1 MIGGI
6 LMAEEVDVFKRLN
19 KIDVSKKTKQKQ
31 NLTYLP
37 WASAWA
43 EVKKIYPDASFRV
56 IPQIMDEHGNTRPWH
71 SDGVSGWV
79 SVGVTIQGTE
89 ITEDL
94 AIMDFKNKAIPAEN
108 ITSVDAN
115 KAVKRCLVK
124 ALALHGLGTYIYEGE
139 DLPEETTKLM
149 EIKEKIKVL
158 IEKKKKQSADFV
170 VDIGKLCR
178 EAVKEYNPDIPDE
191 LNSGD
196 WREIEDAE
204 ILNKL
209 RQRIMAIRK

>member
-1 MIGGI
+1 
-6 LMAEEVDVFKRLN
+6 MAEEVDVFKRLN

-71 SDGVSGWV
+71 SDGISGWV

-149 EIKEKIKVL
+149 EIKEKIKIL
-158 IEKKKKQSADFV
+158 IDKKKKQSADFV

-178 EAVKEYNPDIPDE
+178 EAVKEYNPDISDE

-204 ILNKL
+204 FLDKL

>member
-71 SDGVSGWV
+71 SDGISGWV
-79 SVGVTIQGTE
+79 SVGVTIQGIE

-149 EIKEKIKVL
+149 EIKGKIKVL

-178 EAVKEYNPDIPDE
+178 EAVKEYNPDISDE

>member
-1 MIGGI
+1 LIGGI

-56 IPQIMDEHGNTRPWH
+56 IPQIIDEHGNTRPWH
-71 SDGVSGWV
+71 SDGVLGWV
-79 SVGVTIQGTE
+79 SVGVTVQGIE

-158 IEKKKKQSADFV
+158 IEKKKKQSADVV

-178 EAVKEYNPDIPDE
+178 EAVKEYNPDISDE

-196 WREIEDAE
+196 WRENEDTE
-204 ILNKL
+204 ILDKL

>member
-1 MIGGI
+1 
-6 LMAEEVDVFKRLN
+6 MAEEVDVFKRLN

-43 EVKKIYPDASFRV
+43 EVKKIYPNASFRV

-71 SDGVSGWV
+71 SDGISGWV

-178 EAVKEYNPDIPDE
+178 EAVKEYNPDISDE

>member
-1 MIGGI
+1 
-6 LMAEEVDVFKRLN
+6 MAEEVDVFKRLN

-79 SVGVTIQGTE
+79 SVGVTIQGVE

-149 EIKEKIKVL
+149 EIKEKIKTL
-158 IEKKKKQSADFV
+158 IDKKKKQSADFV

-178 EAVKEYNPDIPDE
+178 EAVKEYNPDISDE

-204 ILNKL
+204 ILDKL

>member
-1 MIGGI
+1 
-6 LMAEEVDVFKRLN
+6 MAEEVDVFKRLN

-71 SDGVSGWV
+71 SDGISGWV

-178 EAVKEYNPDIPDE
+178 EAVKEYNPDISDE

-204 ILNKL
+204 ILDKL

>member
-1 MIGGI
+1 
-6 LMAEEVDVFKRLN
+6 MAEEVDVFKRLN

-56 IPQIMDEHGNTRPWH
+56 IPQIIDEHGNTRPWH
-71 SDGVSGWV
+71 SDGISGWV
-79 SVGVTIQGTE
+79 SVGVTIQGIE

-178 EAVKEYNPDIPDE
+178 EAVKEYNPDISDE

-204 ILNKL
+204 ILDKL

>member
-1 MIGGI
+1 
-6 LMAEEVDVFKRLN
+6 MAEEVDVFKRLN

-56 IPQIMDEHGNTRPWH
+56 IPQIIDEHGNTRPWH

-79 SVGVTIQGTE
+79 SVGVTIQGIE

-178 EAVKEYNPDIPDE
+178 EAVKEYNPDISDE

-204 ILNKL
+204 ILDKL

>member
-1 MIGGI
+1 
-6 LMAEEVDVFKRLN
+6 MAEEVDVFKRLN

-56 IPQIMDEHGNTRPWH
+56 IPQIIDEYGNTRPWH
-71 SDGVSGWV
+71 SDGISGWV
-79 SVGVTIQGTE
+79 SVGVTIQGVE

-149 EIKEKIKVL
+149 EIKEKIKIL

-178 EAVKEYNPDIPDE
+178 EAVKEYNPDISDE

-204 ILNKL
+204 ILDKL

>member
-1 MIGGI
+1 
-6 LMAEEVDVFKRLN
+6 MAEEVDVFKRLN

-71 SDGVSGWV
+71 SDGISGWV

-149 EIKEKIKVL
+149 EIKEKIKIL
-158 IEKKKKQSADFV
+158 IDKKKKQSADFV

-178 EAVKEYNPDIPDE
+178 EAVKEYNPDISDE

-204 ILNKL
+204 ILDKL

>member
-1 MIGGI
+1 
-6 LMAEEVDVFKRLN
+6 MAEEVDVFKRLN

-56 IPQIMDEHGNTRPWH
+56 IPQIIDEYGNTRPWH
-71 SDGVSGWV
+71 SDGISGWV
-79 SVGVTIQGTE
+79 SVGVTIQGVE

-178 EAVKEYNPDIPDE
+178 EAVKEYNPDISDE

-204 ILNKL
+204 ILDKL

>member
-1 MIGGI
+1 
-6 LMAEEVDVFKRLN
+6 MAEEVDVFKRLN

-56 IPQIMDEHGNTRPWH
+56 IPQIIDEHGNTRPWH

-79 SVGVTIQGTE
+79 SVGVTIQGIE

-149 EIKEKIKVL
+149 EIKEKIKIL

-178 EAVKEYNPDIPDE
+178 EAVKEYNPDISDE

-204 ILNKL
+204 ILDKL

>member
-71 SDGVSGWV
+71 SDGISGWV

-178 EAVKEYNPDIPDE
+178 EAVKEYNPDISDE

-196 WREIEDAE
+196 WREIEDTE
-204 ILNKL
+204 ILDKL

>member
-56 IPQIMDEHGNTRPWH
+56 IPQIIDEHGNTRPWH

-79 SVGVTIQGTE
+79 SVGVTIQGIE

-178 EAVKEYNPDIPDE
+178 EAVKEYNPDISDE

-204 ILNKL
+204 ILDKL